1 MQPTFLGKVTVASA
15 GTPLALSTEPTLRA
29 CAILIATIPGL
40 TGNIYLGG
48 AGLDQNTLAH
58 VMMKFNAPSLS
69 GPPDSFLLEARDGR
83 NALQVSEYF
92 LDASVSGEGALVTYF
107 QT

>member
-15 GTPLALSTEPTLRA
+15 GTPVALSTDLTLRA
-29 CAILIATIPGL
+29 CAILVSTIPGL
-40 TGNIYLGG
+40 SGNVYFGGTGLN
-48 AGLDQNTLAH
+48 QNTLSQ
-58 VMMKFNAPSLS
+58 VMMKFNAPSVF
-69 GPPDSFLLEARDGR
+69 GPPDTFLVEARNGR

-92 LDASVSGEGALVTYF
+92 LDVSVSGEGALVTYF

>member
-15 GTPLALSTEPTLRA
+15 GTPVPLSTDITLRA
-29 CAILIATIPGL
+29 CAILVSTIPGL
-40 TGNIYLGG
+40 TGNVYLGG
-48 AGLDQNTLAH
+48 AGLDQNTLAG
-58 VMMKFNAPSLS
+58 VMIKFNAPSVV
-69 GPPDSFLLEARDGR
+69 GPPDSILVEAPGGR

>member
-15 GTPLALSTEPTLRA
+15 GTPVPLSADTTLRA
-29 CAILIATIPGL
+29 CAILVATIPGL
-40 TGNIYLGG
+40 TGNVYLGG
-48 AGLDQNTLAH
+48 AGLDQNTLTR
-58 VMMKFNAPSLS
+58 VMIRFNAPSVF
-69 GPPDSFLLEARDGR
+69 GPPDIFLVEARSGR

>member
-15 GTPLALSTEPTLRA
+15 GTPVPLSTDSTLRA
-29 CAILIATIPGL
+29 CAILVATIPGL
-40 TGNIYLGG
+40 TGNVYLGG
-48 AGLDQNTLAH
+48 SGLDQNTLAR
-58 VMMKFNAPSLS
+58 VMVKFNAPSVF
-69 GPPDSFLLEARDGR
+69 GPPDSFLVEARGGV

-92 LDASVSGEGALVTYF
+92 LDASVSGDGALVTYF